1 MQISN
6 RSLRRWHRW
15 FGLLVAIPALVLS
28 LTGLLLNHLDGLG
41 LRHRPLP
48 LWLAGIY
55 GVTEPLAVYGV
66 HQDGRWWSQAA
77 DNLYRDTDVVADC
90 RGAFAGVVVTQG
102 VLVAGCGGNLLLL
115 SPSGEL
121 LERLGRDFG
130 IPAFSLLGEAG
141 DRVVVDTP
149 SGPVQIDI
157 ESLTLKPWPDAW
169 QPSVPQP
176 LPATLRAALPGKV
189 PPEINWERLLLDVH
203 AGRVLPLVGTLL
215 MDLSAMLILVLA
227 ISGVWIWLRN
237 PR

>member
-15 FGLLVAIPALVLS
+15 FGLVVAVPALVLS
-28 LTGLLLNHLDGLG
+28 LTGLLLNHLDEFG

-55 GVTEPLAVYGV
+55 GITEPIAVQGV
-66 HQDGRWWSQAA
+66 NHDGHWWSQAA
-77 DNLYRDTDVVADC
+77 DNLYRDDGAVADC
-90 RGAFAGVVVTQG
+90 PGSFRGVVVAQG
-102 VLVAGCGGNLLLL
+102 VHVAGCGDNLLLL
-115 SPSGEL
+115 SPTGEL

-130 IPAFSLLGEAG
+130 IPAFSRLGEAG
-141 DRVVVDTP
+141 NRVVVDTR

-157 ESLTLKPWPDAW
+157 EKLTLKPWSADW

-176 LPATLRAALPGKV
+176 VPAPLRADLPGKV
-189 PPEINWERLLLDVH
+189 PAEINWERLLLDVH
-203 AGRVLPLVGTLL
+203 AGRVLPWVGTLL
-215 MDLSAMLILVLA
+215 MDLSALFILVLA
-227 ISGVWIWLRN
+227 ISGVWIWLRS

>member
-15 FGLLVAIPALVLS
+15 FGLLVAIPVLVLS

-41 LRHRPLP
+41 LRHSPLP

-55 GVTEPLAVYGV
+55 GVSEPLAVYGV
-66 HQDGRWWSQAA
+66 NQDGHWWSQAA
-77 DNLYRDTDVVADC
+77 DNLYRDADVVADC
-90 RGAFAGVVVTQG
+90 RGSFAGVVVTQG
-102 VLVAGCGGNLLLL
+102 VLAVGCGGNLLLL

-130 IPAFSLLGEAG
+130 IPAFSRLGEAG
-141 DRVVVDTP
+141 DRLVVDTP

-157 ESLTLKPWPDAW
+157 ENLTLKPWSADW
-169 QPSVPQP
+169 QPSVPQSV
-176 LPATLRAALPGKV
+176 PATLRAELPGKV